1 MAKTAAKSKLPTL
14 EELNI
19 VMSDI
24 DSDDYKFA
32 GTSLSAY
39 LFVDYKKIIKLLGE
53 PNAIGDTYK
62 VDAEWEFEMNGKRMT
77 IYNYKDGKNY
87 NGRNGL
93 PVSKITEWHIGSSDD
108 VTKEVKTLA
117 NVFGCESKMM

>member
-1 MAKTAAKSKLPTL
+1 MAKKK
-14 EELNI
+14 EENILIPLDI
-19 VMSDI
+19 VMCDVNAKN
-24 DSDDYKFA
+24 YKFQSS
-32 GTSLSAY
+32 SLSAY
-39 LFVDYKKIIKLLGE
+39 IFVDYKKIVRLLGK

-93 PVSKITEWHIGSSDD
+93 AVSKITEWHIGSSDD
-108 VTKEVKTLA
+108 VTEEVRTLA
-117 NVFGCESKMM
+117 KIFECKFKMM